1 MEKTAYKIL
10 KKLYNSE
17 SISIDEINQL
27 TKKGDSKPIEPNQP
41 NKYVTY
47 LKMDKM
53 VTIFDEG
60 GTADGAGGSVDAT
73 EFVRITLSGRDYIE
87 KQRKELFMFWIP
99 YAITTAIAVAA
110 LLG

>member
-27 TKKGDSKPIEPNQP
+27 TKKDDSKPIEPNQP

-47 LKMDKM
+47 LKMDEM
-53 VTIFDEG
+53 VTIFD
-60 GTADGAGGSVDAT
+60 AGGSVDAT
-73 EFVRITLSGRDYIE
+73 EFVRITLAGRDYIE
-87 KQRKELFMFWIP
+87 KQWKELFMFWIP